1 MPMTTIDKLEA
12 RLRALIEVQL
22 LRYLPGYQKED
33 RIPHQL
39 AAAMHGHLRKRE
51 GVTYAPNLYVVAG
64 RQSTWTLWNIE
75 PRLLEELGRGL
86 ATAGSEAG
94 FRFLSS
100 PDVSTAIDPEV
111 ADGEVQIRVAFSDEE
126 IDETQGLTQ
135 EEQKGEA
142 KEPAAEQVPPNAF
155 FIFNG
160 TQIIPL
166 TQPVVNIGRRLDNQ
180 VVIDDPRVSRH
191 HAQLRIVKGRFVLFD
206 LNSSGGTF
214 INGQRA
220 NQSILYP
227 GDVVSL
233 AGVTLIF
240 GQDLPSKPG
249 SGGTTPVS
257 PASAD
262 RPTAI
267 LRKDD
272 L

>member
-1 MPMTTIDKLEA
+1 MPMATLDSLEA
-12 RLRALIEVQL
+12 RLQALLEVKL
-22 LRYLPGYQKED
+22 LRYLPGYRRED
-33 RIPHQL
+33 KVPQQL
-39 AAAMHGHLRKRE
+39 ASAMHGQLRE
-51 GVTYAPNLYVVAG
+51 QDGITYAPNVYVVAA
-64 RQSTWTLWNIE
+64 RQSTWMLWNIE
-75 PRLLEELGRGL
+75 PKLLEELAGGL
-86 ATAGSEAG
+86 ATAGMESG

-100 PDVSTAIDPEV
+100 PKVTTVIDPDVE
-111 ADGEVQIRVAFSDEE
+111 ADEIQIRASFSDQEVE
-126 IDETQGLTQ
+126 ETQGLPHGA
-135 EEQKGEA
+135 EQVEQ

-180 VVIDDPRVSRH
+180 VVIDDPRVSRN

-214 INGQRA
+214 INGQRVS
-220 NQSILYP
+220 QSILYQ

-249 SGGTTPVS
+249 SGGTSPVY

>member
-1 MPMTTIDKLEA
+1 MTTLDKLED
-12 RLRALIEVQL
+12 RLKTLLEDQL
-22 LRYLPGYQKED
+22 LRYLPGYRRKD
-33 RIPHQL
+33 RVPQQL
-39 AAAMHGHLRKRE
+39 AAAMHAHLRE
-51 GVTYAPNLYVVAG
+51 QDGATYAPNTYVVAA

-75 PRLLEELGRGL
+75 PRLLEELAKGL
-86 ATAGSEAG
+86 ATAGTESG
-94 FRFLSS
+94 FRFLAS
-100 PDVSTAIDPEV
+100 PTIATLIDPEV
-111 ADGEVQIRVAFSDEE
+111 AADEIQIRASFSD
-126 IDETQGLTQ
+126 DQLASTQGSPADQQQVETR
-135 EEQKGEA
+135 ET
-142 KEPAAEQVPPNAF
+142 AAEQVPRNAF

-166 TQPVVNIGRRLDNQ
+166 TQPVINIGRRLDNQ
-180 VVIDDPRVSRH
+180 VVIDDPRVSRN
-191 HAQLRIVKGRFVLFD
+191 HAQLRIVKERFVIFD

-214 INGQRA
+214 INGQRI

-249 SGGTTPVS
+249 SGGTS
-257 PASAD
+257 PASPISAD